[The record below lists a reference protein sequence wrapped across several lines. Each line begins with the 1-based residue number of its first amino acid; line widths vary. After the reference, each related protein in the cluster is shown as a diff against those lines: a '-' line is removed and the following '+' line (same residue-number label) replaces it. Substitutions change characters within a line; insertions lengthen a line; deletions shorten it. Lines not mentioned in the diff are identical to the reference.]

1 LIGGIMKGILQ
12 LLLSPMAR
20 IRPQVFLALMVLGI
34 LGFGA
39 MRGGYSEIAVGSIAG
54 IIALAKDVLQAD
66 AASPDKPAD

>member
-1 LIGGIMKGILQ
+1 MKGILQ

>member
-1 LIGGIMKGILQ
+1 MKGILQ

-39 MRGGYSEIAVGSIAG
+39 MKEGYNEIAVGSIAG
-54 IIALAKDVLQAD
+54 IIALAKDVLQAE